1 MTKKHNPQRT
11 YERRTMKNFHDDI
24 PPSTFFAV
32 FNDLSGA
39 SLFTTVGGGYYDVSD
54 MFDVPDI
61 HWFTDAGYL
70 WFFEVDDIYVKMALE
85 GVK

>member
-1 MTKKHNPQRT
+1 
-11 YERRTMKNFHDDI
+11 MKNFHDDI

-39 SLFTTVGGGYYDVSD
+39 SLFTKLKTGDYYCVSD
-54 MFDVPDI
+54 MFNVPDI
-61 HWFTDAGYL
+61 NWFTDAGYL

-85 GVK
+85 GVE